1 VPSRQEQRR
10 VNAVVA
16 LFSLSFGGL
25 MVLSYVHIAISEGLL
40 VPKAH
45 LIADFRDAGSIHRDT
60 EIQLAGKKIGKV
72 VDVEFITQRYPCNPL
87 TEDFGHVYQGRTDDC
102 EPWMFCAP
110 DGPDPSQ
117 GVCAELEVYSGH
129 PSDYQGCGGQASCES
144 DQVCVTQAFR
154 QRYRDVRWW
163 GQAGWCVRFD
173 PESQRIRVDMEI
185 DRSAMQYIRTDS
197 RASVV
202 LNGILAS
209 PRVNIT
215 VGTSETVVSDG
226 DRLQTSTSLM
236 EDALALKDQIDRIA
250 EDVDRGL
257 IGVSALTEVFEDPA
271 TKADMEAIGEHIA
284 EIKRQAREAEGLIGA
299 VLNDPDTRSEL
310 SRTLRETRQA
320 IAVAEERYDELE
332 AKSKRTARDVEKAAK
347 QIEAI
352 VDGIDDPKNTSLL
365 AVLINEDSH
374 MRKDG
379 SRLADSTAEAIGAGR
394 VAITDINA
402 ALDEILRAVANREG
416 SIGRLIADPKPLYH
430 LKDPAT
436 LRRVNVVKKLVRW
449 VIAEDEA
456 QGRVEA
462 VPRTAE
468 TPSVAEDR
476 AVP

>member
-1 VPSRQEQRR
+1 MPSREEQRR

-25 MVLSYVHIAISEGLL
+25 MVFSYVLIAISEGML

-45 LIADFRDAGSIHRDT
+45 LIADFRDAGNIGKDT
-60 EIQLAGKKIGKV
+60 EVQLAGKKIGKV
-72 VDVEFITQRYPCNPL
+72 VDVAFITQRYPCNPL
-87 TEDFGHVYQGRTDDC
+87 TEDFGHAYQGRTDDC

-110 DGPDPSQ
+110 DGPDPTQ

-154 QRYRDVRWW
+154 QRYRGVRWW

-173 PESQRIRVDMEI
+173 PESQRIRVDMEL
-185 DRSAMQYIRTDS
+185 DVSALQYIRTDS

-215 VGTSETVVSDG
+215 VGTSETIVEPG
-226 DRLQTSTSLM
+226 DRLQTIPSLM

-257 IGVSALTEVFEDPA
+257 IGLSALTETLDDPA

-284 EIKRQAREAEGLIGA
+284 EIKRQVREAEGLIGA
-299 VLNDPDTRSEL
+299 VLHDGDTRSEI
-310 SRTLRETRQA
+310 SRTLRETREA
-320 IAVAEERYDELE
+320 IALAQEQYAELE
-332 AKSKRTARDVEKAAK
+332 TKAKRTFREVDKAAGK
-347 QIEAI
+347 IEAI
-352 VDGIDDPKNTSLL
+352 VEGLDDPDNTSLL
-365 AVLINEDSH
+365 AVLVNERSGI
-374 MRKDG
+374 REDG

-394 VAITDINA
+394 EAITDIDA
-402 ALDEILRAVANREG
+402 VLAEVLRAIADREG
-416 SIGRLIADPKPLYH
+416 SLGRLIADPKPLYH

-436 LRRVNVVKKLVRW
+436 LRRVNTVKKLVRW

-456 QGRVEA
+456 QGGGGADEA
-462 VPRTAE
+462 QPRARDQTD
-468 TPSVAEDR
+468 PR
-476 AVP
+476 